1 MERPPLRRLTRQFR
15 TLRQKPATLPCGG
28 LSPSSRPNTRLAR
41 KRPTRA
47 NVAGLRRKLGDARRG
62 VDLEAEHDMVRGAG
76 VWNPL
81 LVARNL
87 RLGSELVAGECDRPL
102 ESRFLVLGIDW
113 RFVELLDVQQL
124 LAFPIPRLF
133 SRTLYYK
140 RELRSFAGL

>member
-1 MERPPLRRLTRQFR
+1 MWR
-15 TLRQKPATLPCGG
+15 
-28 LSPSSRPNTRLAR
+28 
-41 KRPTRA
+41 
-47 NVAGLRRKLGDARRG
+47 VLRRKLGDARCG

-87 RLGSELVAGECDRPL
+87 CLGSELVAGESARLPERRL
-102 ESRFLVLGIDW
+102 LVPGGNW
-113 RFVELLDVQQL
+113 RFAELLDAQQL